1 MSSGGHHKPPGR
13 KMKFALALIT
23 ISTLN
28 FLCACRAVAAEPRP
42 TKIPLSETKIYAQ
55 GGHAQVRDLKFTH
68 LTTNDGLS
76 QSNVTAILQD
86 RRGFMWFATR
96 DGLNRYDGNAFV
108 VYKHNP
114 NDPGSL
120 SANYLQD
127 LMEDDQGCLWIATLT
142 GGADKFDPRTERFTR
157 YRHDRS
163 NSNSISGDSVYSIA
177 RDSHGHLWFGT
188 GDTGLDRFDP
198 ATGNFTHYLND
209 SDGRFVGKITHVIAD
224 GQGEIWFVGERGLF
238 HLNPATGQITH
249 PRATINSLAADYLD
263 EDNVGNLWMLA
274 YSPTV
279 GLVKYDRR
287 AERFTKYSLGAGAV
301 GVANSKL
308 LEDRQN
314 GLWVPSSQGL
324 QYFDRRTERFT
335 RRFQHDES
343 DPDTISDNAVVSVY
357 QDRGDLL
364 WVGTENGGLNLLN
377 FRQEQFG
384 SYRHRPSDPNSLST
398 GKVTAIYKEPS
409 DILWIGLFPRGLDRL
424 DRRTGLVSHYHP
436 GPENDRALGKGSD
449 LNSIYKDERGYVW
462 LGGWNSGLDGFEE
475 HSGQFKHY
483 QHDPSNPD
491 SLISNNV
498 LSIHGDRNG
507 QIWVGQEGGIGRFDP
522 ATDGFANYRPLPDNP
537 ASLANNIGAIYQD
550 RSGVLWL
557 GSWGGALSRFDDTT
571 KIFVNYTPDPREP
584 HRLNGGG
591 INSILED
598 RTGTLWVGGWD
609 GLYRHNGQNATFTRY
624 TESQGL
630 PSSAI
635 QGILEDKLG
644 RLWVSTKKGISRFD
658 PQTETFRNYDVSDGL
673 QGDEFSQGACA
684 RGPDGEMFFGGSNG
698 FNAFLPET
706 IRDNPYVPP
715 VVITSFRIFNKPV
728 PIGTNSVLNKA
739 IAYADSLTLSYRDS
753 VFSFEFAALSY
764 ANSHKNRYRYKLE
777 GFEPGWNEVGS
788 NQRLATYTNLNP
800 RKYVF
805 RVQGSNS
812 DGVWNEAGVSL
823 QILIMPPWW
832 NTTLFRAVCAAV
844 LLAVI
849 WAAYRLR
856 VRQLHHEF
864 DMTLEARVGE
874 RTRIAR
880 DLHDTLLQSFHGVL
894 LYFQTGINQLPEH
907 PGEARTTE
915 ARKTLEK
922 AMHQAEHAIIEGR
935 EAIQGLRSSVVETND
950 LALAMRTLGEEL
962 AANSNSVAFQVHV
975 EGAPRDLHPI
985 LRDEVYRITGE
996 GVRNAFRHAEAK
1008 QIEVEIHYDDRRLR
1022 VRVRD
1027 DGKGIEPKLL
1037 RDDGRE
1043 GHFGLRGMRE
1053 RAKLIGGKLTVW
1065 SELDAGT
1072 EVELSIPAARAYTTA
1087 TDGQQMSLTE
1097 QFLAKL
1103 SGRGTMKKP

>member
-1 MSSGGHHKPPGR
+1 MCVGYALYDPASEARVSDVAIAKSDREQRADSLGGRHHQYIRGYGDHVP
-13 KMKFALALIT
+13 
-23 ISTLN
+23 
-28 FLCACRAVAAEPRP
+28 
-42 TKIPLSETKIYAQ
+42 
-55 GGHAQVRDLKFTH
+55 VRHLKFTH

-86 RRGFMWFATR
+86 RQGFMWFATR
-96 DGLNRYDGNAFV
+96 DGLNRYDGNTFV

-114 NDPGSL
+114 NDPDSL

-127 LMEDDQGCLWIATLT
+127 LMEDDQGYVWIATLT
-142 GGADKFDPRTERFTR
+142 GGADKFDPRTERFIR
-157 YRHDRS
+157 YRHDPN

-177 RDSHGHLWFGT
+177 RDSRGHLWFGT
-188 GDTGLDRFDP
+188 GDTGLDKFDP
-198 ATGNFTHYLND
+198 ATGDFTHYLND
-209 SDGRFVGKITHVIAD
+209 SDGLFVGKITHVIAD

-238 HLNPATGQITH
+238 HLNPTTGQITC
-249 PRATINSLAADYLD
+249 PRPTIKGLAADYVD
-263 EDNVGNLWMLA
+263 EDNVGNLWILA

-279 GLVKYDRR
+279 GLVKYDRG
-287 AERFTKYSLGAGAV
+287 AERFTKYSLAPRAV

-308 LEDRQN
+308 LQDRQN

-343 DPDTISDNAVVSVY
+343 DPDSLSDNAVVSVY
-357 QDRGDLL
+357 QDRGGLL

-384 SYRHRPSDPNSLST
+384 SYRHRPSDPNSLSP

-409 DILWIGLFPRGLDRL
+409 DILWIGFFPRGLDRL
-424 DRRTGLVSHYHP
+424 DRRTGLVTHYHP
-436 GPENDRALGKGSD
+436 GPENDRALSKGSD
-449 LNSIYKDERGYVW
+449 LNSIYKEARGYVW
-462 LGGWNSGLDGFEE
+462 LGGWNSSLDRFEE
-475 HSGQFKHY
+475 RSGHFKHY
-483 QHDPSNPD
+483 QHHPSNPD

-498 LSIHGDRNG
+498 LSIRGDRNG

-537 ASLANNIGAIYQD
+537 DSLANNIGVIYQD
-550 RSGVLWL
+550 RSAVLWL
-557 GSWGGALSRFDDTT
+557 GSWGGTLSRFDDKT
-571 KIFVNYTPDPREP
+571 KSFVNYTPDPREP

-728 PIGTNSVLNKA
+728 PIGVKSVLTKA
-739 IAYADSLTLSYRDS
+739 ISYADGLTLSYRNS
-753 VFSFEFAALSY
+753 IFSFEFAALSY
-764 ANSHKNRYRYKLE
+764 ANSPKNRYRYRLD
-777 GFEPGWNEVGS
+777 GLEPGWNEVGS
-788 NQRLATYTNLNP
+788 KHRLATYTNLDP
-800 RKYVF
+800 GKYVF

-812 DGVWNEAGVSL
+812 DGVWNEQGVAL
-823 QILIMPPWW
+823 PILITPPWW
-832 NTTLFRAVCAAV
+832 GTNWFRAVCAILFMA
-844 LLAVI
+844 LL
-849 WAAYRLR
+849 WAAYQLR
-856 VRQLHHEF
+856 VRQLSHQFE
-864 DMTLEARVGE
+864 MTLEARVGE

-880 DLHDTLLQSFHGVL
+880 ELHDTLLQTFQGL
-894 LYFQTGINQLPEH
+894 LPRLQAAIYKLP
-907 PGEARTTE
+907 PGAVEAREILE
-915 ARKTLEK
+915 AAGDLASK
-922 AMHQAEHAIIEGR
+922 AITEGR
-935 EAIQGLRSSVVETND
+935 NAVQGLRLSTIEEND
-950 LALAMRTLGEEL
+950 LAVAIRAVGEEL
-962 AANSNSVAFQVHV
+962 AAAGNRSSPALEVVVQ
-975 EGAPRDLHPI
+975 GRPRNLHPI
-985 LRDEVYRITGE
+985 LRDEVYRIGAE
-996 GVRNAFRHAEAK
+996 ALRNAFQHARAR
-1008 QIEVEIHYDDRRLR
+1008 QVEVEIGYGEKEFTVHI
-1022 VRVRD
+1022 RD
-1027 DGKGIEPKLL
+1027 DGKGIDREVLSA
-1037 RDDGRE
+1037 DGRE
-1043 GHFGLRGMRE
+1043 GHFGLHGMRE
-1053 RAKLIGGKLTVW
+1053 RAELVGGKLVVW
-1065 SELDAGT
+1065 SELGSGS
-1072 EVELSIPAARAYTTA
+1072 EIELSIPASSAYIN
-1087 TDGQQMSLTE
+1087 SPRRLWE
-1097 QFLAKL
+1097 FRKL
-1103 SGRGTMKKP
+1103 SKK